1 MKIPKGLFDMACE
14 ELKPVRESLCLLV
27 FKVVFIASFLFLVFY
42 LTMQLYFGVKPLT
55 KTVVAVLTGLFP
67 KIVRKHL
74 DGERQKR
81 VEALIV
87 KEKAPKIVEAYLN
100 SALQVNQGQE
110 NSGADTDE
118 VSLQVVESEAN
129 IAILHI

>member
-42 LTMQLYFGVKPLT
+42 LTVQLDFGVKSLA
-55 KTVVAVLTGLFP
+55 KTMVAVFTGLFP
-67 KIVRKHL
+67 KIVCKYF

-81 VEALIV
+81 VEALIIE
-87 KEKAPKIVEAYLN
+87 EKAPKIVEAFLN
-100 SALQVNQGQE
+100 SALRANERQ
-110 NSGADTDE
+110 
-118 VSLQVVESEAN
+118 VSLQVVESEEN
-129 IAILHI
+129 VAILHI

>member
-81 VEALIV
+81 VQALIV
-87 KEKAPKIVEAYLN
+87 EEKAPKIVEAYLN
-100 SALQVNQGQE
+100 SALQLIKGRK
-110 NSGADTDE
+110 
-118 VSLQVVESEAN
+118 
-129 IAILHI
+129 ILVLTQMK

>member
-55 KTVVAVLTGLFP
+55 KTVVAVLTGFVSQDCSKALRR
-67 KIVRKHL
+67 RKTKTSGGL
-74 DGERQKR
+74 DRQR
-81 VEALIV
+81 
-87 KEKAPKIVEAYLN
+87 
-100 SALQVNQGQE
+100 
-110 NSGADTDE
+110 
-118 VSLQVVESEAN
+118 ESS
-129 IAILHI
+129 

>member
-42 LTMQLYFGVKPLT
+42 LTMQLDFGVKHLA
-55 KTVVAVLTGLFP
+55 KTMVAVFTGLFP
-67 KIVRKHL
+67 KIVSRYF

-81 VEALIV
+81 VEALIIE
-87 KEKAPKIVEAYLN
+87 EKAPKIVEAFLN
-100 SALQVNQGQE
+100 SALRANERQ
-110 NSGADTDE
+110 
-118 VSLQVVESEAN
+118 VSLQVVESEEN
-129 IAILHI
+129 VAILHI